1 MPSSTKCSL
10 TFLTPMISLPT
21 PTKSPTL
28 ASLTPE
34 QRFRLIGLIADR
46 YLDNMDV
53 DDLARFFHEAQR
65 EYLQEYDDEELV
77 GALEDI
83 TIEDEYNE
91 ILKELANETF

>member
-1 MPSSTKCSL
+1 
-10 TFLTPMISLPT
+10 MISLPMPT
-21 PTKSPTL
+21 TKSPTL
-28 ASLTPE
+28 AALNPD

-53 DDLARFFHEAQR
+53 DDLARFFVEAQR
-65 EYLQEYDDEELV
+65 EYLQEYDDDELV

-91 ILKELANETF
+91 ILEELANETF